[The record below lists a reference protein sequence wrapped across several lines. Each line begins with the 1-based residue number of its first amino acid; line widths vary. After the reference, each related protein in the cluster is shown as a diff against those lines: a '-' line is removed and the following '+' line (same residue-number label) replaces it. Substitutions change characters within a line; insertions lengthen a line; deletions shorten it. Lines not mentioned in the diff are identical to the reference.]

1 MNITTIVATMSDG
14 STVTLFPV
22 VTAPVVSPTD
32 VEVDIVLSDGTT
44 KKFVPQTDLP
54 APTPEVTPAE

>member
-1 MNITTIVATMSDG
+1 MKTLADIIVEAQQVVSD
-14 STVTLFPV
+14 LQALP
-22 VTAPVVSPTD
+22 TAPVVTPTD

-54 APTPEVTPAE
+54 APEPTA